1 MDVALSQDGQ
11 DFLRRDWT
19 DLALADPHGTFF
31 QTPRYLKLYWEEFGD
46 EASLSLA
53 LAVDGDR
60 TVGAGA
66 FEHQGSTI
74 RFLGGT
80 EVTDY
85 MGPVAVSGREPVV
98 AVGMLEALARRED
111 WSLGDFLGLAED
123 SAWIPALSE
132 AAVAQGSS
140 VQLEGNDVTPRLAL
154 PGTWDE
160 YLSAL
165 PSKLRHELKRKARKL
180 ENDAGAYEIVI
191 SDADRLEEDLDRF
204 VQLHRSSEGPK
215 GKFMQP
221 GMEIFFRRLG
231 EAFLEDGIFRLAFLE
246 IGGKRI
252 AGAIGF
258 VFHGTFSLYNS
269 AFDHEWRTLSP
280 GMVLVGE
287 LIRGSIE
294 EGCHTFDMLKGG
306 LYYNYRFGAQPR
318 RLLRLQISKD
328 G

>member
-1 MDVALSQDGQ
+1 MDVELSQDGR
-11 DFLRRDWT
+11 DFIRRDWT
-19 DLALADPHGTFF
+19 DLVLADPHGTFF

-46 EASLSLA
+46 KASLSSA
-53 LAVDGDR
+53 LASDDGHA
-60 TVGAGA
+60 VGAAA
-66 FEHQGSTI
+66 FENTGQTI

-85 MGPVAVSGREPVV
+85 MGPVARAGDESAV
-98 AVGMLEALARRED
+98 AVGMLEALGGVPD
-111 WSLGDFLGLAED
+111 WTLADFLGLAED
-123 SAWIPALSE
+123 SAWVPALSE
-132 AAVAQGSS
+132 AAAAQGFWAQAEES
-140 VQLEGNDVTPRLAL
+140 DVTPRLAL
-154 PGTWDE
+154 PATWGE
-160 YLSAL
+160 YLAVL
-165 PSKLRHELKRKARKL
+165 PSKLRHEVKRKPRKL
-180 ENDAGAYEIVI
+180 ENDAGAYEIVF
-191 SDADRLEEDLDRF
+191 SDADRLEDDLDRF

-269 AFDHEWRTLSP
+269 AFDHEWRSLSP

-287 LIRGSIE
+287 LIRRSIE
-294 EGCHTFDMLKGG
+294 ERCHTFDMLKGG
-306 LYYNYRFGAQPR
+306 LEYKYRLGAQPR
-318 RLLRLQISKD
+318 RLMRLQISKH